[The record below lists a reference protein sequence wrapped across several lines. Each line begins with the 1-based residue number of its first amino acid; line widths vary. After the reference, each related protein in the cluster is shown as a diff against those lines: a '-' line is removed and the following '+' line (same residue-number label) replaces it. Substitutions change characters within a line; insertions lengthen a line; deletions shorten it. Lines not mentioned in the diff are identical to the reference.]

1 MYEVKKIFDQLID
14 QCPEFRKLMLD
25 DAKTMKTYGKAKNY
39 AKEFKYEFDSSYNAS
54 AEEQIMSAFNTLI
67 DDTIQKLNQEANNAE
82 IKK

>member
-1 MYEVKKIFDQLID
+1 MHDAQQWLDGIIEDIPNI
-14 QCPEFRKLMLD
+14 RKEMLD
-25 DAKTMKTYGKAKNY
+25 DCRTMKTYGKAKNY